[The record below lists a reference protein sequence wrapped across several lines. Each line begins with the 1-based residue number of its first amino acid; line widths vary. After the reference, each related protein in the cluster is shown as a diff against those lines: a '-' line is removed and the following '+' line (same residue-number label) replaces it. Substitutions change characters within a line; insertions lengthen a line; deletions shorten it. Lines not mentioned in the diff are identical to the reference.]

1 MSDEPDLFSLPDLPY
16 AGTSGWSGSSTSLG
30 RALREDEDGTTSD
43 RQRTV
48 LRYLADRGA
57 QGATWRDLA
66 DRLGYHHGSAS
77 GALSVLHK
85 TSRIE
90 RLTEKRNRCKVYV
103 LPEYVNGRDTEPHG
117 GRLRGTDGNVP
128 EVRMLSEHQAQVMI
142 EGHDAL
148 VHRLQKQLTVEPV
161 AGTRNQAERVID
173 TIADWLTD
181 YRPPEVG
188 DMMGSPLDVA
198 AFILRKGEA
207 RD

>member
-1 MSDEPDLFSLPDLPY
+1 MSDDPDLFSLPDLPY
-16 AGTSGWSGSSTSLG
+16 AGTSGWAGSSTSLE
-30 RALREDEDGTTSD
+30 RALRADEDGTTSD

-48 LRYLADRGA
+48 LRYLMDRGA

-85 TSRIE
+85 TGRIE

-103 LPEYVNGRDTEPHG
+103 LPEYVNGRDTERHG
-117 GRLRGTDGNVP
+117 GRLKGTDGNVP
-128 EVRMLSEHQAQVMI
+128 EVRMLSEQQAQAMI
-142 EGHDAL
+142 EGHEAL
-148 VHRLQKQLTVEPV
+148 VHRLQRELVDPV
-161 AGTRNQAERVID
+161 RGTRNQAERVID
-173 TIADWLTD
+173 TVADWLTD

-188 DMMGSPLDVA
+188 DTMGSPLDVA
-198 AFILRKGEA
+198 AFILRKGET